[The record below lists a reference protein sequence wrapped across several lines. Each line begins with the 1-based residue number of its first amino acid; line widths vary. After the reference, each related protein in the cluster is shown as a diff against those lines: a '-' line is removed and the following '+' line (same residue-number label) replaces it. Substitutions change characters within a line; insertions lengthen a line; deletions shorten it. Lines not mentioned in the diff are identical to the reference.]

1 MSTPSVATAA
11 ARPFGTDWNPR
22 LDLLPTI
29 VTPIGDSFAWMNG
42 TIEADICGNVDS
54 THLMGSRIQNGNGDC
69 ARKAYVS
76 MFLTPSAAKGGA
88 IDLLHRADSH
98 VEHTGILLIMM
109 ARVAGR

>member
-1 MSTPSVATAA
+1 
-11 ARPFGTDWNPR
+11 
-22 LDLLPTI
+22 
-29 VTPIGDSFAWMNG
+29 MNG
-42 TIEADICGNVDS
+42 TIEADICGNVNS
-54 THLMGSRIQNGNGDC
+54 THLMGSRIQNGNGDF

-98 VEHTGILLIMM
+98 VEHTGMLLIMM